1 MSISLTSLRLSGR
14 ILRVQYRTRPSL
26 KLPTDTAQGKS
37 SIRFMDPKSAASPI
51 QKFLNMDA
59 QLSSR
64 LRIAEAPG
72 VLRTAAIWFA
82 HSGDSWFWLL
92 GLGLYLIFGSDEWRE
107 LALTLIVGILITAIF
122 VLVVKFSVR
131 RRRPEGEWGGVYR
144 STDPHSFPSGHAA
157 RCMLIAILVVTLG
170 PVWLGV
176 LLLIWAPLVSMAR
189 VAMGVHYLS
198 DILAGMAIGALL
210 GWVVLILVAPHT
222 SELLA
227 ILSSLL

>member
-1 MSISLTSLRLSGR
+1 ME
-14 ILRVQYRTRPSL
+14 
-26 KLPTDTAQGKS
+26 
-37 SIRFMDPKSAASPI
+37 PKIAASPI
-51 QKFLNMDA
+51 QKFLDMDA

-64 LRIAEAPG
+64 LRIAEASG
-72 VLRTAAIWFA
+72 ALRTAAIWFA

-92 GLGLYLIFGSDEWRE
+92 GLGLYFIFGGDEWRE
-107 LALTLIVGILITAIF
+107 LTFTLIVGIIITALF

-157 RCMLIAILVVTLG
+157 RCMLIAILMVSSG
-170 PVWLGV
+170 PIWLGV
-176 LLLIWAPLVSMAR
+176 LLLIWAPLVSLAR

-198 DILAGMAIGALL
+198 DILAGMVIGALL
-210 GWVVLILVAPHT
+210 GWVVIILVAPYT
-222 SELLA
+222 SKFLP